1 MKEQNRHSDLSEI
14 EEQSK
19 AFFSNGTFHW
29 KKSSG
34 EIWDEMQPALSE
46 NKGRTI
52 ILRSKSFSIAIA
64 AVFILLVGMGGFFRY
79 YTKTI
84 NVPAGEHQ
92 LVELPDGST
101 IQLNAQS
108 QISYKPYW
116 WKFKR
121 NVQFEGEAFF
131 EVQKGKTFSVISNK
145 GITEVLGT
153 SFNIFSREQTYKV
166 TCVTGRVKVI
176 SKTMKE
182 VILSPDSRATILPE
196 GEIKMDK
203 NISTLPYI
211 SWKDNYFQFT
221 GVPFEMVIDEI
232 ERQYNLKIKIDNPI
246 TDKYTGNFKREGNVD
261 DVLEYVCLPMGLKFE
276 KVSDDTYLIFRDAN
290 E

>member
-1 MKEQNRHSDLSEI
+1 MKEQNPHTNLSEI
-14 EEQSK
+14 DEQSK
-19 AFFSNGTFHW
+19 AFFSNGSFHW
-29 KKSSG
+29 KESSD
-34 EIWDEMQPALSE
+34 EIWDKIQPELSE
-46 NKGRTI
+46 KKTRI
-52 ILRSKSFSIAIA
+52 VFLRSKSFSLAIA
-64 AVFILLVGMGGFFRY
+64 AVFIFLVGLGGFFRF

-84 NVPAGEHQ
+84 QVPAGEHQ

-108 QISYKPYW
+108 RISYSPYW

-131 EVQKGKTFSVISNK
+131 KVQEGGAFSVISNM

-176 SKTMKE
+176 SETSKE
-182 VILSPDSRATILPE
+182 VILSPDSRATILS
-196 GEIKMDK
+196 GGKIKLEE
-203 NISTLPYI
+203 NINAIPDI

-221 GVPFEMVIDEI
+221 AVPFEHVIDEI
-232 ERQYNLKIKIDNPI
+232 KRQYNLEIVIDTPV
-246 TDKYTGNFKREGNVD
+246 TGKYTGNFRKEDNVEN
-261 DVLEYVCLPMGLKFE
+261 VLEYVCLPMGLKFE
-276 KVSDDTYLIFRDAN
+276 QVSGDTYLIHRDAN